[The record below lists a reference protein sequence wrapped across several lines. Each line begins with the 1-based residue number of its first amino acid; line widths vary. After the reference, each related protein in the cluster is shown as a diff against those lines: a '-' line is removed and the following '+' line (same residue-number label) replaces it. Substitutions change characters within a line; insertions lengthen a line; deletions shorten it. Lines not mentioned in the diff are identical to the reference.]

1 MLINFFLQK
10 NLILLKIQNICLLH
24 LNWLFCTVKCQMLQF
39 KFFSHQNWKWS
50 SSIFLHQYWQ
60 HWKWTYN
67 VVLHCQYHSISKS
80 WYQTLFS
87 FHTLATLTILFSI
100 FAQIHYCHLSK
111 GFAEEW
117 YFMNINTLLIWR
129 NISWFAIS
137 ARKVLQKS
145 ILLLVFRLKLKNS
158 IGVEHF
164 WIFTMLGHFSMRL
177 WAGSKVSQIKACSFF
192 LI

>member
-1 MLINFFLQK
+1 MA
-10 NLILLKIQNICLLH
+10 
-24 LNWLFCTVKCQMLQF
+24 
-39 KFFSHQNWKWS
+39 S
-50 SSIFLHQYWQ
+50 
-60 HWKWTYN
+60 
-67 VVLHCQYHSISKS
+67 
-80 WYQTLFS
+80 TLFS
-87 FHTLATLTILFSI
+87 LHTLATLTILFSI
-100 FAQIHYCHLSK
+100 FAQIQYCHLSK

-164 WIFTMLGHFSMRL
+164 WIFTMLDHFSMRL
-177 WAGSKVSQIKACSFF
+177 WACSKVSQIKACSFF
-192 LI
+192 LIQCWFRMGPVLVVLQELDRTNV